1 MISKKTPKKTERKGV
16 KQKRV
21 KLALDAPD
29 ARSVKLAG
37 DFNGW
42 CPDSHLLTRDSKGKW
57 TISMNLKPGRYEY
70 RFLADGAWQND
81 PRCTTF
87 SPNPFGGDNCVL
99 TVK

>member
-1 MISKKTPKKTERKGV
+1 MIPKKTPKKMERKEV

-21 KLALDAPD
+21 KLTLDAPE

-42 CPDSHLLTRDSKGKW
+42 CSDSHQLTRDSKGQWK
-57 TISMNLKPGRYEY
+57 ISMNLNPGRYEY
-70 RFLADGAWQND
+70 RFVIDGIWQND
-81 PRCTTF
+81 PNCANF